1 MRQHAGDAVAD
12 LAVLQWVVPLLEK
25 PAGHM
30 DEGHGGGGAGL
41 CTTTPRSLLYIPHI
55 IFSKVIN

>member
-30 DEGHGGGGAGL
+30 DEGHGRGGAGL
-41 CTTTPRSLLYIPHI
+41 LDWAYG
-55 IFSKVIN
+55 